1 MRNVP
6 ISGTRYLVGRT
17 TQGDDMSGNDR
28 RVFLQ
33 KAGLAGMFSAV
44 APEAFAQSSGAF
56 TVDPANT
63 STPEIKPTASINFA
77 AIGLDHAH
85 IFGMIAAVQRG
96 GGTLVAF
103 HATDPAQIADFNKKF
118 PGVKL
123 ATEDEILND
132 KSIQLVAGA
141 PIPDLRA
148 PLGIRVMKAGKD
160 YLSDKPGIISLE
172 QLALV
177 RKAVKETRRKF
188 AIMYS
193 ERLEVRS
200 AVYAGE
206 LVKQG
211 AIGRVVQTV
220 NLAPHRVNA
229 PSRPDWFFDKT
240 RYGGI
245 LTDIGSHQ
253 AEQFLYY
260 TNSTR
265 AKVVASQTG
274 NVAWPDKPKFEDFG
288 DMTCVGNGGT
298 GYVRVDW
305 YTPDGL
311 PTWGDGRLFILGT
324 EGYIELRKYVNVATD
339 LKGGNHMYIVDK
351 KQARYIDCNKVPLPF
366 GPQFVSDIVNRT
378 EIAQDQAQAL
388 LAAELVLTAQKNAS
402 RPVLA

>member
-1 MRNVP
+1 
-6 ISGTRYLVGRT
+6 
-17 TQGDDMSGNDR
+17 MSGKDR
-28 RVFLQ
+28 REFLQ
-33 KAGLAGMFSAV
+33 KVGLAGMISAI

-63 STPEIKPTASINFA
+63 STPEVKPTASLNFA

-85 IFGMIAAVQRG
+85 IFGMISAIQRG

-103 HATDPAQIADFNKKF
+103 HASDPAQIADFNKKY

-123 ATEDEILND
+123 ASEDEILND

-148 PLGIRVMKAGKD
+148 PLGVRVMKAGKD
-160 YLSDKPGIISLE
+160 YLADKPGITTLK
-172 QLALV
+172 QLADV
-177 RKAVKETRRKF
+177 RKTVKETGRKF

-206 LVKQG
+206 LIKQG

-229 PSRPDWFFDKT
+229 PSRPAWFFDKA

-245 LTDIGSHQ
+245 LCDIGSHQ
-253 AEQFLYY
+253 ADQFLYY
-260 TNSTR
+260 TNSTK
-265 AKVVASQTG
+265 AKVVAAQTG
-274 NVAWPDKPKFEDFG
+274 NVAYPQYPKFEDFG
-288 DMTCVGNGGT
+288 DMTMVGNGGT

-311 PTWGDGRLFILGT
+311 PTWGDGRLFVLGT
-324 EGYIELRKYVNVATD
+324 EGYIELRKYVNVASG
-339 LKGGNHMYIVDK
+339 LEGGNHLYIVDK
-351 KQARYIDCNKVPLPF
+351 KQARYIDCKNVQLPF
-366 GPQFVSDIVNRT
+366 GPQFVADIVNRT
-378 EIAQDQAQAL
+378 QVAQDQEQAL
-388 LAAELVLTAQKNAS
+388 LAAELVLKAQQIATA
-402 RPVLA
+402 PVLA

>member
-1 MRNVP
+1 MKNE
-6 ISGTRYLVGRT
+6 
-17 TQGDDMSGNDR
+17 DR
-28 RVFLQ
+28 REFLQ
-33 KAGLAGMFSAV
+33 RAGLAGMLSAV
-44 APEAFAQSSGAF
+44 APVALAQSASGAF

-63 STPEIKPTASINFA
+63 SQPEIEPRHHIKFA

-85 IFGMIAAVQRG
+85 IFGMIAAMQRG
-96 GGTLVAF
+96 GGELVAF
-103 HATDPAQIADFNKKF
+103 HSADPAQIADFRKRY
-118 PGVKL
+118 GDIRL
-123 ATEDEILND
+123 ASEQEILD
-132 KSIQLVAGA
+132 DPAIALVAGA

-148 PLGIRVMKAGKD
+148 PLGVRVMRAGKD
-160 YLSDKPGIISLE
+160 YLADKPGITTLA
-172 QLALV
+172 QLAAV

-200 AVYAGE
+200 AVHAGE

-220 NLAPHRVNA
+220 NLAPHRMSV
-229 PSRPDWFFDKT
+229 PTRPAWFFDKA

-253 AEQFLYY
+253 AEQFLFF
-260 TNSTR
+260 TGSTR
-265 AKVVASQTG
+265 AKVVAAQTG
-274 NVAWPDKPKFEDFG
+274 NINFPQYPKFEDFG
-288 DMTCVGNGGT
+288 DMTVVGNGGT

-324 EGYIELRKYVNVATD
+324 EGYIELRKYVNVASD
-339 LKGGNHMYIVDK
+339 MPGGNHLYIVDK

-366 GPQFVSDIVNRT
+366 GPQFVADIVNRT
-378 EIAQDQAQAL
+378 SVAQDQEQAL
-388 LAAELVLTAQKNAS
+388 LAAELVLEAQKNATK
-402 RPVLA
+402 PVLA